1 MALRVRREASREA
14 KHGAFPYQ
22 VEAVEAVKELEYAA
36 ILHEQGLGKTKIAI
50 DLALTWLQSGAVD
63 SVFLVAKKSLIEN
76 WEREIGVHSHLRP
89 RILGQDQKAN
99 FYALN
104 SPARLYLL
112 HYEACVS
119 EERRLALFLKTRRVG
134 VICDE
139 AQKFKNPES
148 NIARTLFRLGPLF
161 ARRVIMTG
169 TPVANRPYDLWALI
183 YFLDS
188 GAALGTDF
196 AAFRR
201 ENDLSAVVAHDDE
214 ARTAFEERL
223 AGLFERL
230 RPFSV
235 RETKETAGLSLPD
248 KHIVPV
254 MVDPEEVQEEIYA
267 AYRNELRS
275 IVVRGGIP
283 VVDNAEDL
291 LKRLLRLVQV
301 ASHPALVDD
310 AYQRVPGKLPVL
322 DALLAEAVRDPD
334 AKAIIWTT
342 FTENVDRLARHLR
355 PLGAVRVHGKM
366 SIEERN
372 QSLSRFRTDSA
383 ARVLVATPGAAKE
396 GLTLTVANHAIFYD
410 RSFSLDDYLQA
421 QDRIHR
427 ISQTKP
433 CYVYNLIM
441 RGTVDEWVDE
451 LLGAKHLAARL
462 GQGDIDVAEYRSRAT
477 YAFGELLTRI
487 LGDGGRGAADT
498 DPHV

>member
-1 MALRVRREASREA
+1 MALRVHREASREA
-14 KHGAFPYQ
+14 KQRAFPYQ

-50 DLALTWLQSGAVD
+50 DLALTWLQSNTID
-63 SVFLVAKKSLIEN
+63 SVFLVTKKSLIEN

-89 RILGQDQKAN
+89 RILSQDRKAN
-99 FYALN
+99 FFALN

-148 NIARTLFRLGPLF
+148 NITQILFRLSPLF

-183 YFLDS
+183 YFLDH
-188 GAALGTDF
+188 GAALGMDF

-201 ENDLSAVVAHDDE
+201 ENDLSAEIAHDDDT
-214 ARTAFEERL
+214 RTAFEERL

-254 MVDPEEVQEEIYA
+254 MVDPEEGQEEIYA
-267 AYRNELRS
+267 AYRDELRS

-283 VVDNAEDL
+283 VMDNAEDL

-322 DALLAEAVRDPD
+322 EALLAEALADPD
-334 AKAIIWTT
+334 AKAIVWTT
-342 FTENVDRLARHLR
+342 FTENADRLARHLR
-355 PLGAVRVHGKM
+355 RLGAVRVHGKM

-372 QSLSRFRTDSA
+372 QSLLRFRADAA

-410 RSFSLDDYLQA
+410 RGFSLDDYLQA

-477 YAFGELLTRI
+477 YAFREVLTKI
-487 LGDGGRGAADT
+487 LGDGGRGVAEGDA
-498 DPHV
+498 HV

>member
-1 MALRVRREASREA
+1 VALRVQREASREA
-14 KHGAFPYQ
+14 KQRAFPYQ
-22 VEAVEAVKELEYAA
+22 VEAVEAVKGLAYAA

-63 SVFLVAKKSLIEN
+63 SVFLVAKKSLIDN
-76 WEREIGVHSHLRP
+76 WEREVGIHSHVRP
-89 RILGQDQKAN
+89 RILGQDRRAN

-148 NIARTLFRLGPLF
+148 NIAQTLFRLSPLF

-183 YFLDS
+183 YFLDH

-201 ENDLSAVVAHDDE
+201 EHDLSAEVAHDDE
-214 ARTAFEERL
+214 TRTAFEERL

-235 RETKETAGLSLPD
+235 RETKETAGVSLPD
-248 KHIVPV
+248 KHIVPMV
-254 MVDPEEVQEEIYA
+254 VDPEEVQEEIYA
-267 AYRNELRS
+267 AYRDELRS
-275 IVVRGGIP
+275 VVVRGGIP

-301 ASHPALVDD
+301 ASHPALVDG
-310 AYQRVPGKLPVL
+310 AYQRTPGKVPIL
-322 DALLAEAVRDPD
+322 DALLAEALSDPE
-334 AKAIIWTT
+334 AKAIVWTT
-342 FTENVDRLARHLR
+342 FTENADRLARHLR
-355 PLGAVRVHGKM
+355 RLGAVRVHGKM

-372 QSLSRFRTDSA
+372 KSLSRFQTDPA

-427 ISQTKP
+427 ISQTRP
-433 CYVYNLIM
+433 CYVYNLMM
-441 RGTVDEWVDE
+441 RGSVDEWVDE

-462 GQGDIDVAEYRSRAT
+462 GQGDIDVAAYRSHAT
-477 YAFGELLTRI
+477 YAFGELLAKI
-487 LGDGGRGAADT
+487 LGDGGRVAEGEAHA
-498 DPHV
+498 